1 MTDPKRYL
9 ITSALPYANG
19 PKHIGHLAGAYV
31 PADIYVRYLRAQKKD
46 VVYVCGSDEHGAAIT
61 IQAMKENTTPREIV
75 DKYHAM
81 LKSNMADLGISFD
94 IYHRTSAPIHHE
106 TAQEFFTMLN
116 DNGDLE
122 IKETEQYFD
131 EATST
136 FLADRYIKGT
146 CPVCG
151 NENAF
156 GDQCEKC
163 GSTLSPEELINPKST
178 LSGNTPI
185 KKLTQHWY
193 LPLNRHEEFLRK
205 WILEE
210 HKDDWKANVL
220 GQCKSWLDAGLQPR
234 AVTRD
239 LDWGIKVPIGP
250 PASHGRILESAD
262 SDISFDYQTADPV
275 LYGLL
280 KEFATY
286 HRSQPTD
293 GENALW
299 QMLRGK
305 KLEGYKFRRQHI
317 IGSYI
322 ADFVCLTQKLVIEV
336 DGLIHQLPENKSS
349 DEERTE
355 WLRSQGFEV
364 LRFTNEEVLQ
374 NTDSILTEIG
384 NKLNTLAEELKSSK
398 NPPLGGGRAS
408 PAAGKVLYVW
418 FDAPIGYISATK
430 QWAIDNNKN
439 WKPYWY
445 NDDTKLV
452 HFIGKDNIVFH
463 AIIFPV
469 MLKLHGNIL
478 PDNVPSNEFMN
489 LEGDKMSTSRG
500 WSIEMED
507 YINDFVKKENGGDQ
521 MVDALRYYLN
531 AIAPETKDSEFTWKG
546 FQDSVKGELVDVFGN
561 FVNRAFV
568 LMHKLC
574 KGKVPPLHP
583 AIIDDIDKALLS
595 DIFNAK
601 ATIAGLIES
610 YKFRDAQYEVIDLAR
625 KGNKYMQ
632 EKQPWIVAKSLE
644 ANPEAQQLID
654 NCLHICLQLTAN
666 LAVYINPFLPHAA
679 QKMCYMM
686 KVVNKILD
694 WENAGKP
701 NLLSVGYSLREPQLL
716 FRKIEDTEVAE
727 QVEKLKTKSEK
738 IKMDTASSNLSE
750 GVALNILPVTQDT
763 QNNTTSQNAP
773 AGSREAKP
781 EIGFED
787 FAKIDLKVGTIVA
800 AEKVA
805 KADKLLKLEVDLGF
819 ETRTIVSG
827 IALHFE
833 PAAIV
838 GKQVTV
844 VANLA
849 PRKMR
854 GIESNGMILMAEDAD
869 GKLKFVNPDE
879 AVKNGSGVS

>member
-19 PKHIGHLAGAYV
+19 PKHIGHLAGAYL

-61 IQAMKENTTPREIV
+61 IQAMKEGTTPREIV

-106 TAQEFFTMLN
+106 TAQEFFTLLN
-116 DNGDLE
+116 DKGDLE
-122 IKETEQYFD
+122 VKDTEQYFD
-131 EATST
+131 EEANT
-136 FLADRYIKGT
+136 FLADRYIVGT

-163 GSTLSPEELINPKST
+163 GTSLSPEELINPRST
-178 LSGNTPI
+178 LSGNAPI
-185 KKLTQHWY
+185 KKATKHWY

-205 WILEE
+205 WILED
-210 HKDDWKANVL
+210 HKSDWKANVL

-239 LDWGIKVPIGP
+239 LDWGI
-250 PASHGRILESAD
+250 A
-262 SDISFDYQTADPV
+262 
-275 LYGLL
+275 
-280 KEFATY
+280 
-286 HRSQPTD
+286 
-293 GENALW
+293 
-299 QMLRGK
+299 
-305 KLEGYKFRRQHI
+305 
-317 IGSYI
+317 
-322 ADFVCLTQKLVIEV
+322 
-336 DGLIHQLPENKSS
+336 LPEN
-349 DEERTE
+349 
-355 WLRSQGFEV
+355 V
-364 LRFTNEEVLQ
+364 
-374 NTDSILTEIG
+374 
-384 NKLNTLAEELKSSK
+384 
-398 NPPLGGGRAS
+398 GGGK
-408 PAAGKVLYVW
+408 GKVLYVW

-430 QWAIDNNKN
+430 QWALDNDKD
-439 WKPYWY
+439 WKPYWH
-445 NDDTKLV
+445 NEDTKLV

-469 MLKLHGNIL
+469 MLKLHGNVL

-500 WSIEMED
+500 WSIEMDD

-546 FQDSVKGELVDVFGN
+546 FQDTVKGELVDVFGN

-574 KGKVPPLHP
+574 KGKVPPLH
-583 AIIDDIDKALLS
+583 ADIMDDADRNMFAEIA
-595 DIFNAK
+595 NAK
-601 ATIAGLIES
+601 ATIENLIEG

-632 EKQPWIVAKSLE
+632 DKQPWIVAKTLE
-644 ANPEAQQLID
+644 SNPEGQKVID

-666 LAVYINPFLPHAA
+666 LAVFINPFLPFAA
-679 QKMCYMM
+679 KKMCYMM
-686 KVVNKILD
+686 KVVDKMLD
-694 WENAGKP
+694 WQNAGKP

-716 FRKIEDTEVAE
+716 FRKIDDTEVAE
-727 QVEKLKTKSEK
+727 QVEKLKIKSER
-738 IKMDTASSNLSE
+738 IKMEKESKEATEQAKSSIAVQAEAGASSNSPL
-750 GVALNILPVTQDT
+750 GD
-763 QNNTTSQNAP
+763 
-773 AGSREAKP
+773 GGKP
-781 EIGFED
+781 EITFED
-787 FAKIDLKVGTIVA
+787 FAKIDLKVGTILS

-819 ETRTIVSG
+819 EVRTIVSG

-833 PAAIV
+833 PAAIM

-844 VANLA
+844 VTNLA

-879 AVKNGSGVS
+879 TVKNGSGVS